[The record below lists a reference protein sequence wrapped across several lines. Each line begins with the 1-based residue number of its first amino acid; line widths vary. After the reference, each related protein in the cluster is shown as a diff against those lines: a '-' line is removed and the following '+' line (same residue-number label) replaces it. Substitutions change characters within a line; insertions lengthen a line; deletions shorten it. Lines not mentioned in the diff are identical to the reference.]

1 MDSLI
6 AITGQISDFMY
17 TYILVF
23 LLIFCAVYF
32 TIRTKG
38 VQIRYIKDMFTQLT
52 EKRHVE
58 GKKSISSFQALMVS
72 TASRVGTGNIAG
84 IATAVATGG
93 PGAVFW
99 MWIMALAGAASA
111 FVESTLAQ
119 IWKVRG
125 KEGEFRGGPAYY
137 IEQALGKRWV
147 GVLFAVLLI
156 ICYAYGFNGLQA
168 FNMASAL
175 EYYIPDYATN
185 GAAVALGIVLVVM
198 TAFVIFGGSKRISI
212 ITSIVVPVMALA
224 YIGLGLFI
232 TFTNLDQLPAVFAY
246 IGESAFDFQS
256 IFGGFAGSVV
266 VLGIK
271 RGLFSNE
278 AGMGSAPNAAATAS
292 VSHPVKQGLVQS
304 LSVYIDTL
312 IVCTCSA
319 FMVLIFYVQSGGTFG
334 ELNGMPLVQMA
345 VNSAVGE
352 MGIHFVTFAIFA
364 FAFSSLIGNYFYA
377 ESNIRFIKNSPVVL
391 TIFRITCLVAIMVG
405 CLNNFTLAWNFADI
419 TMGFMAIV
427 NLIAILLLGKW
438 AFKALDDYTAQ
449 KKAGK
454 DPVFVADSIEGMPAT
469 QCWHIGSDD
478 LKDVGPQPVKEYFE
492 EAIDAGGDSFDGSIV
507 NF

>member
-6 AITGQISDFMY
+6 AVTGQISDFMY

-23 LLIFCAVYF
+23 LLIFCAIYF
-32 TIRTKG
+32 TVRTKG

-58 GKKSISSFQALMVS
+58 GKRSISSFQALMVS

-185 GAAVALGIVLVVM
+185 GTAVALGIVLVVM
-198 TAFVIFGGSKRISI
+198 TAFVIFGGSKRISV
-212 ITSIVVPVMALA
+212 ITSCL
-224 YIGLGLFI
+224 LN
-232 TFTNLDQLPAVFAY
+232 TSD
-246 IGESAFDFQS
+246 
-256 IFGGFAGSVV
+256 
-266 VLGIK
+266 
-271 RGLFSNE
+271 
-278 AGMGSAPNAAATAS
+278 AA
-292 VSHPVKQGLVQS
+292 
-304 LSVYIDTL
+304 D
-312 IVCTCSA
+312 
-319 FMVLIFYVQSGGTFG
+319 
-334 ELNGMPLVQMA
+334 E
-345 VNSAVGE
+345 
-352 MGIHFVTFAIFA
+352 
-364 FAFSSLIGNYFYA
+364 
-377 ESNIRFIKNSPVVL
+377 
-391 TIFRITCLVAIMVG
+391 
-405 CLNNFTLAWNFADI
+405 
-419 TMGFMAIV
+419 
-427 NLIAILLLGKW
+427 
-438 AFKALDDYTAQ
+438 
-449 KKAGK
+449 
-454 DPVFVADSIEGMPAT
+454 
-469 QCWHIGSDD
+469 
-478 LKDVGPQPVKEYFE
+478 
-492 EAIDAGGDSFDGSIV
+492 
-507 NF
+507 